1 MPKKAK
7 KSLQINSKETRVF
20 IGVILLIIGTAF
32 AIAPFSEGA
41 QLLIYPLNLFGFSS
55 LLWGISTIALSMR
68 FLTTLP
74 FFQSTKK
81 IIGFY
86 FLSAVTSTLLAFF
99 MPEGTMNDVLTQQSY
114 GGSFGVFFHEILL
127 NMVGKFIEFLLL
139 ITLAVI
145 SFSMISGTSMEK
157 ISGVFDRVVSGI
169 AALFTRKPK
178 EEDLTI
184 TASDAMDDTDGK
196 SGGFSFIKKPFIGSG
211 SKDGSEEPLIEGSDG
226 IDNDDLLDDEFDE
239 GENFGEGNT
248 ITVTPRDPMEITD
261 NTATQEPRSDTDLE
275 TALLVREP
283 QFPEWNFP
291 PLSLLQKPI
300 NQKQDQEI
308 HKRNA
313 VLIERTLMS
322 FDIESKV
329 TKITIG
335 PTVVQY
341 ALSITVGT
349 KVSKVKN
356 LTNDLALALATT
368 ESNIRIET
376 PIPGTSLIGI
386 EIPNP
391 TPNFVYIREIV
402 AEIRN
407 NPDKYFLPL
416 ALGKD
421 VAGKIYVKDLVSM
434 PHLLVA
440 GATGTGKSVGVNS
453 ILTGLLM
460 TKTPDELRLILV
472 DPKMVE
478 MAPYNDL
485 PHLITPVI
493 TDMELVVN
501 ALDWAIQ
508 EMSKR
513 YRILKQIGV
522 KNIAEYNRKNPEAK
536 MPYILI
542 VIDEMS
548 DLMMSTG
555 VDVEAKIL
563 RLAQMARAIGIHLIL
578 ATQRPDVKVI
588 TGVIK
593 ANINGRMAFSVSQS
607 IDSRVIL
614 DQSGAESLIG
624 KGDMLFK
631 SPDATKAIR
640 LQGAFTSTED
650 TELLVDFLVKQTQG
664 KPTSIIEEVTNPD
677 PTMNLST
684 VSGGLNKLS
693 DDPMFGDALD
703 AIITEGKGSSSM
715 LQRKLKIGYNRAAR
729 LIDELEAYGAV
740 GPQEGSNPRD
750 VMIRSKEEFIAKLQR
765 QAQMAQA
772 SRSEQY
778 DGGSVPE
785 EIFDD

>member
-1 MPKKAK
+1 
-7 KSLQINSKETRVF
+7 
-20 IGVILLIIGTAF
+20 
-32 AIAPFSEGA
+32 
-41 QLLIYPLNLFGFSS
+41 
-55 LLWGISTIALSMR
+55 
-68 FLTTLP
+68 
-74 FFQSTKK
+74 
-81 IIGFY
+81 
-86 FLSAVTSTLLAFF
+86 
-99 MPEGTMNDVLTQQSY
+99 
-114 GGSFGVFFHEILL
+114 
-127 NMVGKFIEFLLL
+127 
-139 ITLAVI
+139 
-145 SFSMISGTSMEK
+145 MEK

-169 AALFTRKPK
+169 AGLFTRKPK

-184 TASDAMDDTDGK
+184 TGSEAIDEEDEKG
-196 SGGFSFIKKPFIGSG
+196 GGFSFIKKPFIGSG

-239 GENFGEGNT
+239 GENFGEDNT

-261 NTATQEPRSDTDLE
+261 NTVTQEPRTDTDLE